1 MVATTD
7 RVTDERVEQFRS
19 AVDELKLRTGR
30 SRGDLIRQVVGGVL
44 MLGGFVVG
52 LIIYEQSLSQSSAL
66 NLQSEQILAATM
78 LGVVVIG
85 AALFVSA
92 SVTRFLRFWML
103 RQLYEGQANLD
114 RLVDEMGNKGTA

>member
-52 LIIYEQSLSQSSAL
+52 LIIYEQSLCQSSAL

-114 RLVDEMGNKGTA
+114 RLVEEMGNKGSA

>member
-114 RLVDEMGNKGTA
+114 RLVEEMGNKGSA

>member
-7 RVTDERVEQFRS
+7 RVTDDRVEQFRA

-30 SRGDLIRQVVGGVL
+30 SRSDLVRQVVGGVL
-44 MLGGFVVG
+44 MLGGFVAG
-52 LIIYEQSLSQSSAL
+52 LVIYEQSLSQGSAL
-66 NLQSEQILAATM
+66 NLQSEQILAAAM
-78 LGVVVIG
+78 VGVVVIG

-114 RLVDEMGNKGTA
+114 RLVDQMGNKGTG